1 MMRTFSETRSTALQ
15 SLVELGHIDAERS
28 LADLRAYLDIH
39 GTDPVDTAQAL
50 MQSHQLLCLGEIHDF
65 AGRYMGAS
73 LVTAAARGGAQVLFV
88 EIYQTSQAEIDEFL
102 RTGRTECLPVSA
114 GGGSEAPMRF
124 QLPYVEMLRAARDCG
139 MRIVAIDCED
149 SNFDERNDF
158 MAQMIHKHLR
168 DATLKGVAVVGQLHL
183 VKRLTFSSQPSMS
196 TRLNGLL
203 SGEVVTVGRATPD
216 TYPQFSVWADVAD
229 VSLPRLLNTTHSPF
243 ETLPSTYG
251 EETILGADFDHIF
264 FYPAAAV
271 FD

>member
-1 MMRTFSETRSTALQ
+1 MKTLPETKAIAVQ
-15 SLVELGHIDAERS
+15 SLIELGHIDAERS
-28 LADLRAYLDIH
+28 LAELRSYVDIH
-39 GTDPVDTAQAL
+39 GTDPVETAQTL

-73 LVTAAARGGAQVLFV
+73 LVTAAARGGAQFLFV

-102 RTGRTECLPVSA
+102 RTGQIEFLPVSA
-114 GGGSEAPMRF
+114 GGGGEPPMRF

-158 MAQMIHKHLR
+158 MAQMIHQHLC

-183 VKRLTFSSQPSMS
+183 VKRRIFSSEPSMS
-196 TRLNGLL
+196 TRLTQLL
-203 SGEVVTVGRATPD
+203 SGEVVTIGRATPD

-229 VSLPRLLNTTHSPF
+229 VSLPRLLRTTNSPF
-243 ETLPSTYG
+243 ETLASTYG

-264 FYPAAAV
+264 FYPAVAV